1 MIVTR
6 DDKAEVDGLITQA
19 LAGEDSMMIIAASL
33 VAKQALDPMVR
44 AIFSADGDDGGDV
57 PIEKALYAI
66 KRMIQISA
74 RLSDHYG
81 EVATPLLLKGLLV
94 SLTAAGVGGG
104 PDDEDREELFKMLD
118 QQVSEALSEVGVDGI
133 HGAFREA
140 SAGEAN

>member
-33 VAKQALDPMVR
+33 VAKQALDPMIR

-74 RLSDHYG
+74 RLSDHYS

-94 SLTAAGVGGG
+94 SLTAAGIGG
-104 PDDEDREELFKMLD
+104 DDEDREELFKMLD

>member
-19 LAGEDSMMIIAASL
+19 LAGEDGMMIVAASL
-33 VAKQALDPMVR
+33 VAKQSLDPMIR

-74 RLSDHYG
+74 RLSDHYS

-104 PDDEDREELFKMLD
+104 PEDEERDDLLKMLD
-118 QQVSEALSEVGVDGI
+118 QQISEALSEVGVDGI